1 MTAPRIEAVL
11 FDLAGT
17 LTAADP
23 TPEALLLL
31 PQALP
36 CLQQLAQRPLAAGL
50 LPDQETRDSQPLRPL
65 LKSVLTDSPSLRP
78 FPAPDR
84 VATLA
89 VQMQADCLRHCVLVC
104 GSADAVRAGLNAG
117 LWTIG
122 TALSGALTEQQ
133 MQQWEE
139 QDSDTHDRLRLQATM
154 TLMNAGAHYVIDS
167 VNELGSCLD
176 DIEVRLSKAELP

>member
-1 MTAPRIEAVL
+1 
-11 FDLAGT
+11 
-17 LTAADP
+17 
-23 TPEALLLL
+23 
-31 PQALP
+31 
-36 CLQQLAQRPLAAGL
+36 
-50 LPDQETRDSQPLRPL
+50 
-65 LKSVLTDSPSLRP
+65 
-78 FPAPDR
+78 
-84 VATLA
+84 
-89 VQMQADCLRHCVLVC
+89 MQADCLRHCVLIC

-117 LWTIG
+117 LWTVG

-167 VNELGSCLD
+167 VNELDSCLD